1 MTMLAVLNSSLRVF
15 SSRSSGYAEHFSP
28 SFRLSE
34 NHLHFIDR
42 IPRVLASLSGSP
54 STVHIVVRNDSLTR
68 M

>member
-1 MTMLAVLNSSLRVF
+1 MTMLEVLNSSLRVF
-15 SSRSSGYAEHFSP
+15 SSRSSGYVEHFSP
-28 SFRLSE
+28 SVRLSE
-34 NHLHFIDR
+34 NHFYFIVM